1 MEGISEFFSPLVSS
15 PASRM
20 CLKISKRIEGKLE
33 FIPSFSPC
41 RHRCSSDYISL
52 PKPTA
57 AGGGTSSP
65 VLHFCWALETA
76 SSHFLPTAPF
86 GSWVLFPFCESLQP
100 PRTIMSSPSITP
112 FHTHSLSGMLGRD
125 SEPPAYRPVPSHIS
139 PRQPQTLFNYLRVP
153 LSSRTL

>member
-1 MEGISEFFSPLVSS
+1 MEGISEFFSPLVSG

-57 AGGGTSSP
+57 AGGGGTSSP
-65 VLHFCWALETA
+65 VLYFCWALETA
-76 SSHFLPTAPF
+76 SSNFLPTASF

-100 PRTIMSSPSITP
+100 PRTIMSSPSLPPSI
-112 FHTHSLSGMLGRD
+112 HTAFPGCWGGIPSLQPAGQC
-125 SEPPAYRPVPSHIS
+125 PPTLAHTS
-139 PRQPQTLFNYLRVP
+139 PK
-153 LSSRTL
+153 LSLTT